1 MACMGDYLSGLWHVL
16 AKPDWLANTGV
27 PILATFIG
35 LYVAY
40 GFLKRQLAS
49 DERLRRGDQRRE
61 IAARLGRELVA
72 VASEMNG
79 WMWWDEIWQRAC
91 WPRYDALKALTK
103 EARLLLPEEAI
114 GDFRNILSSIN
125 YVFVRCANE
134 GRARGADLNFHVLAV
149 KRILVPYSNTLTWA
163 GNDLIAWDGIRLLRP
178 LLTTYC
184 SRDWYSP
191 ENKQFFDK
199 LSADYNS
206 TVDDLQKEFSERGQD
221 ALIKP
226 LGSSVGNAFGGVD
239 SI

>member
-79 WMWWDEIWQRAC
+79 WMWWDGEPGDWPLPGALRASTDIRGGQR
-91 WPRYDALKALTK
+91 WRY
-103 EARLLLPEEAI
+103 
-114 GDFRNILSSIN
+114 
-125 YVFVRCANE
+125 C
-134 GRARGADLNFHVLAV
+134 
-149 KRILVPYSNTLTWA
+149 
-163 GNDLIAWDGIRLLRP
+163 
-178 LLTTYC
+178 
-184 SRDWYSP
+184 
-191 ENKQFFDK
+191 
-199 LSADYNS
+199 
-206 TVDDLQKEFSERGQD
+206 
-221 ALIKP
+221 
-226 LGSSVGNAFGGVD
+226 
-239 SI
+239 